1 MAVNAA
7 GAGSVCGLEDAL
19 ALQKKAF
26 VKNQRPSLEERK
38 AYIGKIPTMLLAN
51 RDAIR
56 EALVKDFGSH
66 PTTATDLVEILG
78 VAGRAAYVLSQIDK
92 WTAAEYRDADPN
104 MFGKGTAEIRYQP
117 KGVIGNIVPWNF
129 PIDLSLGPLCEML
142 AAGNRVIIKPSEFT
156 PATGA
161 LLAKMVKEA
170 YPEDLVTVVNGG
182 LDLAKRFTQL
192 KFNHILYT
200 GSPAVGKLVMGE
212 AAKNL
217 VPVTLELG
225 GKCPAI
231 MQKGSVNDKNVET
244 ILGTKLLKNGQMCI
258 SVDYVLCP
266 RADVAAFTNAA
277 EKLFSEKL
285 SDYTSSIDNTGI
297 ISERHLSRINRLVS
311 EAERA
316 GVKSI
321 RLGGDAAADNP
332 KRQLPLTLLVDPSR
346 DLEVMQDEI
355 FGPILPIVPYD
366 DLELA
371 IDEINAGDRPLG
383 LYVFD
388 DDVDAATKIIDR
400 TNSGGAAI
408 NCAAIQG
415 ALPSLGFGGSGNS
428 GMGRHHGIEGFR
440 EFSNPRGVFTRA
452 QANEDMIQAFMPP
465 YAPVGESLAEAAYK
479 QAMGL
484 T

>member
-1 MAVNAA
+1 
-7 GAGSVCGLEDAL
+7 
-19 ALQKKAF
+19 
-26 VKNQRPSLEERK
+26 
-38 AYIGKIPTMLLAN
+38 
-51 RDAIR
+51 
-56 EALVKDFGSH
+56 
-66 PTTATDLVEILG
+66 
-78 VAGRAAYVLSQIDK
+78 
-92 WTAAEYRDADPN
+92 
-104 MFGKGTAEIRYQP
+104 
-117 KGVIGNIVPWNF
+117 
-129 PIDLSLGPLCEML
+129 ML

-161 LLAKMVKEA
+161 LLAKMVKET

-182 LDLAKRFTQL
+182 LDLSKRFAQL

-200 GSPAVGKLVMGE
+200 GSPEVGKLVMGE

-231 MQKGSVNDKNVET
+231 MQKGSVNEENVET
-244 ILGTKLLKNGQMCI
+244 IVGIKMVKNGQMCI

-277 EKLFSEKL
+277 EQLFNAKL
-285 SDYTSSIDNTGI
+285 SDYTSSTDNTGI
-297 ISERHLSRINRLVS
+297 ISERHLNRINRLVS

-316 GVKSI
+316 GVKAI
-321 RLGGDAAADNP
+321 RLGGEAAKDNP
-332 KRQLPLTLLVDPSR
+332 KRQLPLTLLIDPSR
-346 DLEVMQDEI
+346 DLEVMKDEI

-366 DLELA
+366 DLDSA
-371 IDEINAGDRPLG
+371 IDEINAGERPLG
-383 LYVFD
+383 LYVFGED
-388 DDVDAATKIIDR
+388 LDAANKIIDK

-452 QANEDMIQAFMPP
+452 QANEDMIKALMPP
-465 YAPVGESLAEAAYK
+465 YATVGEPMAAAAYK
-479 QAMGL
+479 QAMGHA
-484 T
+484 